1 MTIRL
6 ALIATAAL
14 ALGAAQAWAQQG
26 TTQDVELEESRPVPG
41 LPPGAV
47 LPADAPPGASSALPA
62 PGFAAPTVP
71 TVTVDDP
78 PRGDLPILGE
88 WVVAGY
94 EFPPNATANPLAEQA
109 LSANVGSRYLFQAN
123 YAELAGRTCEGASY
137 DSRPAEISQ
146 IFFRNQLD
154 AEFINFFSRRVANRP
169 VHLTILFCPDRPE
182 GLPYYQLSHT
192 EMVAVG
198 SGALVT
204 YTRVQ

>member
-14 ALGAAQAWAQQG
+14 ALGTAQGWAQEG
-26 TTQDVELEESRPVPG
+26 TTQDVELEESRPVLA

-47 LPADAPPGASSALPA
+47 LPADAPPGAAS
-62 PGFAAPTVP
+62 AAPPLGESIPAVP
-71 TVTVDDP
+71 AVTVEDP
-78 PRGDLPILGE
+78 PRGALPILGE
-88 WVVAGY
+88 WSFAGY
-94 EFPPNATANPLAEQA
+94 EFPPGTAPNPLVDQS
-109 LSANVGSRYLFQAN
+109 LSASVGSRYLFESD
-123 YAELAGRTCEGASY
+123 YAELGGQACNDARY
-137 DSRPAEISQ
+137 DSRPVEISQ

-154 AEFINFFSRRVANRP
+154 PEFINFFSRRVANRP

-182 GLPYYQLSHT
+182 GVPYYQLSHS

>member
-14 ALGAAQAWAQQG
+14 AFGATQGWAQEG
-26 TTQDVELEESRPVPG
+26 TTHDAELEESRPVLS

-47 LPADAPPGASSALPA
+47 LPSDAPPGAATAQPA
-62 PGFAAPTVP
+62 PAPSAP
-71 TVTVDDP
+71 PVTVDEP

-88 WVVAGY
+88 WTFAGY
-94 EFPPNATANPLAEQA
+94 EFPPGADPNPLVDQS
-109 LSANVGSRYLFQAN
+109 LSASVGSSYLFEAD
-123 YAELAGRTCEGASY
+123 YADLGGQICSDARY
-137 DSRPAEISQ
+137 DSRPVEISQ

-154 AEFINFFSRRVANRP
+154 PEFINFFSRRVANRP

-182 GLPYYQLSHT
+182 GVPYYQLSHT

-204 YTRVQ
+204 YTRIQ